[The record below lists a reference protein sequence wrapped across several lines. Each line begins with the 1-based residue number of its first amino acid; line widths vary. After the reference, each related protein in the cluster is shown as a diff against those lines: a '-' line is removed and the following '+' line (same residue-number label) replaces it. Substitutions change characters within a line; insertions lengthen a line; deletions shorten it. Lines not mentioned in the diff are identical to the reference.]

1 MTSDVPV
8 LGLSG
13 LFVMVS
19 IKVFPAWFNKHRS
32 GDLAIRIFSV
42 LALAATIAATA
53 WLTWE
58 VASLGV
64 QHSPSH
70 PRAAL
75 YGTVLGI
82 PVVLIPLA
90 ILLAVVGVAELRV
103 EGVPTPALGFGKRK
117 DAAMLESI
125 RGQISGAAM
134 TSRTDLANAIA
145 KIESSVSARIDERA
159 RLQSSTSEAI
169 ETLHTAVAASA
180 ADLAGTFERVEQMCA
195 TVAERIEAH
204 QLEPDPLAEVI
215 TRLASV
221 PVSAPAALAE
231 PHAPSDIEIS
241 LVDEEARVDAA
252 EPVDVRDPADTDEAD
267 APVPVTVA
275 AASAAL
281 APVARVPE
289 TPSYADRR
297 PSPALTTVE
306 RLRKRAQRVGREVW
320 SRGKAQPGR

>member
-32 GDLAIRIFSV
+32 GDPAIRDLLGARV
-42 LALAATIAATA
+42 WPPTIAATA

-70 PRAAL
+70 PRAPL

-82 PVVLIPLA
+82 PLVLIPLA

-103 EGVPTPALGFGKRK
+103 EGVPTPSLGFGKRK
-117 DAAMLESI
+117 DAEMLDSV

-134 TSRTDLANAIA
+134 TSRTELANAIA
-145 KIESSVSARIDERA
+145 KIESSVSARIDERS
-159 RLQSSTSEAI
+159 RLQASTGDAI
-169 ETLHTAVAASA
+169 ETLQTAVAASA
-180 ADLAGTFERVEQMCA
+180 AEVAGTFERVEQMCA

-204 QLEPDPLAEVI
+204 RSSPTRWPRSSPASRPLPRPRCPSR
-215 TRLASV
+215 TRRPKPTSSSRSSTPRPHRSRRSV
-221 PVSAPAALAE
+221 DGAAATPAKRLRSRPRSAAAPATVPA
-231 PHAPSDIEIS
+231 AP
-241 LVDEEARVDAA
+241 EAPR
-252 EPVDVRDPADTDEAD
+252 
-267 APVPVTVA
+267 
-275 AASAAL
+275 
-281 APVARVPE
+281 
-289 TPSYADRR
+289 YADRR
-297 PSPALTTVE
+297 PGPALTTVE

-320 SRGKAQPGR
+320 ARGKPNNSR